1 MLAKIWTHRNPRWF
15 APLGDGPREAILG
28 GMDRRTDTIAQ
39 QADIAGRVQGVGFR
53 PAVYR
58 LATELGLTGRVGNN
72 AAGAFVEVEGPADRV
87 EAFWARLRRELPPL
101 AEIAEL
107 RVTERSPRGR
117 AAFAI
122 DASEHAGA
130 ATAEIAPDVATCSDC
145 LAELNDPAD
154 RRYRYPFINCT
165 NCGPRYSIV
174 TGVPYD
180 RAQTTMAGFVMC
192 DACRSEY
199 EDPAD
204 RRFHAQPNACGACG
218 PRLWVAEADGAELD
232 ADPIEAAAETLAGGG
247 IVAVKGLG
255 GFHLAVAAD
264 DEQAVRRLRQRK
276 GREAKP
282 LAVMAPD
289 LPAAERLVV
298 LDDAARAA
306 LTAPARPIVLAPAR
320 SDAPVAASVAPATAG
335 LGVMLPY
342 TPLHHLLLKAFGRA
356 VVMTSGNPTAEPLCI
371 DNAEALARLGGVAD
385 RFLLHDRP
393 IARGVDDSVVRVL
406 SDGRR
411 TRVVPIR
418 RARGH
423 VPEPIRLPGPAAP
436 RPVLAVG
443 GGLKSTVCFLDGDRA
458 MVSEHLGELHN
469 PSAYR
474 NFVAAIGRL
483 GELLEIT
490 PQKVACDLH
499 PQYPATAYART
510 LGLPCQPVQH
520 HHAHL
525 VGCLAENGA
534 GGRAVGIAADGTGLG
549 TDGTI
554 WGGEVL
560 VFDETG
566 FARFAHLDTY
576 PLPGGDAAAEQ
587 TWRPAGGL
595 LHETFGDAWPDRA
608 GEAFAGVPNQ
618 AVDLLAR
625 RLAGG
630 AGPRTSST
638 GRLFD
643 TAAFLL
649 GIAEAN
655 PFEAAAA
662 MALEAAAE
670 NAPHA
675 PPLPYE
681 VIRPPQGPVRLDWR
695 PTVGAMLAGACEE
708 PAERDRL
715 ARAFHETLAAMF
727 AEAAIEA
734 AAAEGLDRV
743 VLAGGCF
750 ANAVLTAS
758 LAERLD
764 RAGLDVILHRRMP
777 TGDGGLSL
785 GQAVVAARLD
795 PGA

>member
-1 MLAKIWTHRNPRWF
+1 M
-15 APLGDGPREAILG
+15 DGGSDIIA
-28 GMDRRTDTIAQ
+28 RRAE
-39 QADIAGRVQGVGFR
+39 IAGRVQGVGFR

-58 LATELGLTGRVGNN
+58 LAVELGLAGRVGNN
-72 AAGAFVEVEGPADRV
+72 AAGAFVEVQGPADRV

-107 RVTERSPRGR
+107 RITERAPRRR
-117 AAFAI
+117 AAFVI
-122 DASEHAGA
+122 DASDHAGSG
-130 ATAEIAPDVATCSDC
+130 TAEIAPDVATCPDC
-145 LAELNDPAD
+145 LAELHDPAD

-174 TGVPYD
+174 TAVPYD

-192 DACRSEY
+192 PACRREY

-204 RRFHAQPNACGACG
+204 RRFHAQPNACAACG
-218 PRLWVAEADGAELD
+218 PRLWAAETDGSERPGD
-232 ADPIEAAAETLAGGG
+232 ACDHAAETLRRGG

-264 DEQAVRRLRQRK
+264 DEAAVRRLRQRK

-298 LDDAARAA
+298 LDEASRRA
-306 LTAPARPIVLAPAR
+306 LTGPARPIVLAPAR
-320 SDAPVAASVAPATAG
+320 PESPVAASVAPATAG

-342 TPLHHLLLKAFGRA
+342 TPLHHLLLRAVGRA

-385 RFLLHDRP
+385 LFLLHDRP
-393 IARGVDDSVVRVL
+393 IARGVDDSVARAL
-406 SDGRR
+406 CDGRR
-411 TRVVPIR
+411 TVVVPIR
-418 RARGH
+418 RARGY
-423 VPEPIRLPGPAAP
+423 VPEPIRLPGRPARRA
-436 RPVLAVG
+436 VLAVG
-443 GGLKSTVCFLDGDRA
+443 GGLKSTVCLLDGDRA
-458 MVSEHLGELHN
+458 VVSEHLGELHN
-469 PSAYR
+469 PAAYR
-474 NFVAAIGRL
+474 NFLAAIDRL
-483 GELLEIT
+483 GELLEVT
-490 PQKVACDLH
+490 PELIAHDLH
-499 PQYPATAYART
+499 PQYPATAYARS
-510 LGLPCQPVQH
+510 LGLDTCATQH
-520 HHAHL
+520 HHAHV
-525 VGCLAENGA
+525 VGCLAENGQ

-549 TDGTI
+549 PDGTI

-560 VFDETG
+560 LFDQARFT
-566 FARFAHLDTY
+566 RFAHLDTY

-595 LHETFGDAWPDRA
+595 LEETFGDDWPARA
-608 GEAFAGVPNQ
+608 ADAYADVPAE

-643 TAAFLL
+643 AAAFLL
-649 GIAEAN
+649 GIARAN

-662 MALEAAAE
+662 MAIEAAAE
-670 NAPHA
+670 AAAPA
-675 PPLPYE
+675 GPLPYE
-681 VIRPPQGPVRLDWR
+681 LIRPDEGPLRLDWR
-695 PTVGAMLAGACEE
+695 PMVTALLAGRGAE
-708 PAERDRL
+708 PAERNRL

-734 AAAEGLDRV
+734 AATERLRRV
-743 VLAGGCF
+743 VLSGGCF

-758 LAERLD
+758 LAERLA
-764 RAGLDVILHRRMP
+764 RAGLEVILHRRMP

-785 GQAVVAARLD
+785 GQAVIAAATDRT
-795 PGA
+795 